1 MAMAHSRSVG
11 SRERREEE
19 EEEGKGG
26 IIAPRFGFSLLWVRG
41 GVFQSWI

>member
-1 MAMAHSRSVG
+1 MADSRPVG

-19 EEEGKGG
+19 EEEEEGKGG
-26 IIAPRFGFSLLWVRG
+26 IIAARFGFSLLWVRG